1 MANNKQKVFHLEI
14 EGEHHYFGSPKAM
27 FDLIGEAR
35 LHMKYAS
42 FHSNISLKVGD
53 VYVNRRNGWIVRVG
67 ELGQAKTNRGNRWH
81 DIIEGGIASALAAR
95 GISEVEPVQT
105 EPIANEVAEKAEQPI
120 VETAAEQPVVE
131 TIVESVSE
139 PVAEPAPVAAPEP
152 AEQTPAEEPV
162 RRPAPRSKKK
172 NNDIP
177 EQLTLF

>member
-53 VYVNRRNGWIVRVG
+53 VYVNRRNGWILRVG

-81 DIIEGGIASALAAR
+81 EIIQGGIAEALAAR
-95 GISEVEPVQT
+95 GITDDPAQSAPMPQAEPVQ
-105 EPIANEVAEKAEQPI
+105 EQP
-120 VETAAEQPVVE
+120 AAPVQQE
-131 TIVESVSE
+131 
-139 PVAEPAPVAAPEP
+139 VAAPVQEQP
-152 AEQTPAEEPV
+152 AEPVQEQPAEPVQQEVAAPVQEQPAEPV
-162 RRPAPRSKKK
+162 RKPATRGKKK